1 MEPTT
6 TGRYRVLNRQ
16 PDGAILLVDLAEATA
31 AATGEDPEADLRPI
45 AVTPPSV
52 ADSDTADLDVDLD
65 ADTAETI
72 ADLDPGYVVEAEL
85 AWADGDARFLDCEIT
100 NRTRIQYA
108 DGVTGIFEKAQ
119 ETWHDAKVAGDAMNS
134 AVTYSTG
141 KEPNGV
147 VYVFA
152 KQSPPRD
159 LFEEFRSGATPIEPL
174 IQQVDADH
182 EAAADAAADASDAGD
197 AADASDAGDA
207 SDTADAADDSDS
219 EEATDEADDAA
230 ETADDDPERAVFV
243 MNPADEEFV
252 LIYIVFKRDGM
263 LAQTVRD
270 TYGLP
275 AV

>member
-16 PDGAILLVDLAEATA
+16 PDGTILLVDLAEATA
-31 AATGEDPEADLRPI
+31 AATGADPEADLRPI

-182 EAAADAAADASDAGD
+182 EAAADAAADATD
-197 AADASDAGDA
+197 AAD
-207 SDTADAADDSDS
+207 TDDDGDS
-219 EEATDEADDAA
+219 EAATDEADDAD
-230 ETADDDPERAVFV
+230 ETAADDPERAIFV